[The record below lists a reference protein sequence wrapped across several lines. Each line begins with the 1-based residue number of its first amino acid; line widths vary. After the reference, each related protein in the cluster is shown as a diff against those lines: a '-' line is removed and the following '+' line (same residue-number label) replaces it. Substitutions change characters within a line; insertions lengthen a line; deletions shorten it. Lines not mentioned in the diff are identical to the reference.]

1 VVEMLRPLLGYAR
14 GSGIDARWVVIG
26 GNADFFRVTKRIH
39 NNLHGAEGDGGPLG
53 DVEQEMYESA
63 LAENGRE
70 FREQLKPGDVVILHD
85 PQTAGLI
92 PAIRDAGVTII
103 WRCHVGLDN
112 PSDVAR
118 RAWQLLIPYVRKA
131 DAYVFSR
138 EAFRWEGLD
147 DERGTIIAPSI
158 DAFAPKN
165 QDLDEPHVAAILQ
178 AAGLVQN
185 GDSSAEPVFVREDGS
200 PGRVQERAEVFE
212 TTPLRPDHPVV
223 LQVSRWDRLKDPR
236 GVIQGFAD
244 HVAGDTAAHLV
255 YAGPAVEAVSDDPEG
270 KEVLEESKRLWS
282 ELPDELQERVHLV
295 CVPMGDTQ
303 ENAAV
308 INALQRHASVV
319 VQKSLAEGF
328 GLTVAEAMWKG
339 RPVVASG
346 IGGIQDQI
354 EHGRS
359 GLLVKDASDL
369 EEYGAAVRRVLNDG
383 DEAAR
388 MGKEARTRVRDE
400 FLGTRSITQYFELF
414 RKLERAQ
421 A

>member
-1 VVEMLRPLLGYAR
+1 
-14 GSGIDARWVVIG
+14 
-26 GNADFFRVTKRIH
+26 
-39 NNLHGAEGDGGPLG
+39 
-53 DVEQEMYESA
+53 
-63 LAENGRE
+63 
-70 FREQLKPGDVVILHD
+70 
-85 PQTAGLI
+85 
-92 PAIRDAGVTII
+92 
-103 WRCHVGLDN
+103 
-112 PSDVAR
+112 
-118 RAWQLLIPYVRKA
+118 
-131 DAYVFSR
+131 
-138 EAFRWEGLD
+138 
-147 DERGTIIAPSI
+147 
-158 DAFAPKN
+158 
-165 QDLDEPHVAAILQ
+165 
-178 AAGLVQN
+178 
-185 GDSSAEPVFVREDGS
+185 VFVREDGS

-212 TTPLRPDHPVV
+212 TSPLRPDHPVV
-223 LQVSRWDRLKDPR
+223 LQVSRWDRLKDPL

-270 KEVLEESKRLWS
+270 KEVLEESKQRWS
-282 ELPDELQERVHLV
+282 ELPDHLRERVHLV

-308 INALQRHASVV
+308 INALQRHANVV

-346 IGGIQDQI
+346 VGGIQDQI

-359 GLLVKDASDL
+359 GLLVKDARDL
-369 EEYGAAVRRVLNDG
+369 EEYGAAVRRVLGDS

-400 FLGTRSITQYFELF
+400 FLGTRSIAQFFELF
-414 RKLERAQ
+414 QKLNQ